1 MVDYK
6 GVLGSVLLGVLEVI
20 RKAVSPVNTTLITS
34 ENSPE
39 VIEAVA
45 EEMKSIKADLVLARL
60 QDLEKAVYH
69 IAGKQQELMEQQKS
83 MEEIAVSTAT
93 SVDEILNGLEE
104 AVNEEFEG
112 AEDDDDLESSL
123 WEGKKASTPL
133 N

>member
-1 MVDYK
+1 MIDYK
-6 GVLGSVLLGVLEVI
+6 GVLSSVLLGVLEVV
-20 RKAVSPVNTTLITS
+20 RKAVAPKETSLITS
-34 ENSPE
+34 QNSPE

-45 EEMKSIKADLVLARL
+45 EEMKAMKADLVLARL

-69 IAGKQQELMEQQKS
+69 IAGKQQELMEQQKN
-83 MEEIAVSTAT
+83 MEEIAVATAT

-112 AEDDDDLESSL
+112 SEDDDIESSI
-123 WEGKKASTPL
+123 WEGKKASNPL

>member
-1 MVDYK
+1 MIDYK
-6 GVLGSVLLGVLEVI
+6 GVLSSVLLGVLEVV
-20 RKAVSPVNTTLITS
+20 RKAVAPKETSLITS

-45 EEMKSIKADLVLARL
+45 EEMKAMKADLVLARL

-69 IAGKQQELMEQQKS
+69 IAGKQQELMEQQKN
-83 MEEIAVSTAT
+83 MEEIAVATAT

-112 AEDDDDLESSL
+112 SEDDDIESSI
-123 WEGKKASTPL
+123 WEGKKASNPL

>member
-20 RKAVSPVNTTLITS
+20 RKAVSPAATLITS

-112 AEDDDDLESSL
+112 AEDDDDLESSI

>member
-1 MVDYK
+1 MIDYK
-6 GVLGSVLLGVLEVI
+6 GVLSSVLLGVLEVV
-20 RKAVSPVNTTLITS
+20 RKAVAPKETSLITS

-45 EEMKSIKADLVLARL
+45 EEMKAMKADLVLARL

-69 IAGKQQELMEQQKS
+69 IAGKQQELLEQQKNA
-83 MEEIAVSTAT
+83 EEIIVATAT

-112 AEDDDDLESSL
+112 SEDDDIESSI
-123 WEGKKASTPL
+123 WEGKKASNPL

>member
-1 MVDYK
+1 MIDYK
-6 GVLGSVLLGVLEVI
+6 GVLSSVLLGVLEVV
-20 RKAVSPVNTTLITS
+20 RKAVAPKETSLITS

-45 EEMKSIKADLVLARL
+45 EEMKAMKADLVLARL

-69 IAGKQQELMEQQKS
+69 IAGKQQELLEQQKNA
-83 MEEIAVSTAT
+83 EEIIVATAT

-112 AEDDDDLESSL
+112 SEDDDIESSI
-123 WEGKKASTPL
+123 WEGKKASSTL